1 MDDIAELIERARALP
16 YGETRTN
23 VLETALRQAEATG
36 DRDLTWA
43 VRMELTE
50 AYQYGAEHAK
60 AFAAFARCLA
70 DHDAE
75 PGGFDEWSTHN
86 LLWQFKW
93 IVGDLRRFPE
103 VPLARTHQMLD
114 DMERRYRENGDGL
127 HAVWAARCAH
137 AAHLGDYA
145 AGDELYHRWTT
156 TPRDVLS
163 DCEGC
168 DPTSKAFYLILRGRD
183 EEAVELAE
191 PVLRGELTCHVQPQ
205 SILTT
210 LLPAYV
216 RTGRHTE
223 AAHAHRV
230 AYRAMRGDA
239 NEVEEIATHLWF
251 CAVTGNLAR
260 GLEILARERPLLD
273 RAPSPGAAMW
283 FAAAGALLLR
293 LLRERGHAQ
302 PGDTAEEAAL
312 AAKAR
317 DIAARFDARNGTGEQ
332 GRRVEEWLT
341 AEPLAGHV
349 PLDPRA
355 RHSPPPLPPAPL
367 PPAHTPEELLDL
379 AEEAWQRGR
388 IDEAKAAWARYD
400 ALGPDDLLEARRAD
414 GRGLVAMVGGDTET
428 ALAEWRRAADL
439 HTDEERRQ
447 STLGRIGLLLCQL
460 GQADE
465 GLPMVESSAAALGTP
480 SATIRLAHAYLVVGR
495 EAEAEEILTA
505 APPTGTGLLLLANVR
520 GDAETAL
527 RARDALRAED
537 DREGLARACALYAHL
552 LLTAGV
558 DEAGARE
565 VLAAYDEAVANA
577 PARERAGL
585 HHDRGGLHLQL
596 GMAAEAVD
604 DLVEAVA
611 QYVAEGETEPVRYA
625 RLSLAEAYARLGRT
639 AEAEIAAEE
648 ALGGFRAAGDDEV
661 CARIEE
667 FIADLQED
675 D

>member
-1 MDDIAELIERARALP
+1 MDDVHELIDQARALP
-16 YGETRTN
+16 YGEAKTAL
-23 VLETALRQAEATG
+23 LETALRHAETSG
-36 DRDLTWA
+36 DHALTWA

-75 PGGFDEWSTHN
+75 PGGFGEWSVHQ
-86 LLWQFKW
+86 LLWHFKW

-137 AAHLGDYA
+137 AAHLGDYPA
-145 AGDELYHRWTT
+145 ADELYHRWTT
-156 TPRDVLS
+156 TPRDMLS

-168 DPTSKAFYLILRGRD
+168 DPTSRAFYLILRGRD

-216 RTGRHTE
+216 RTGRFAE

-239 NEVEEIATHLWF
+239 NEVEEIASHLWF

-260 GLEILARERPLLD
+260 GLEILTRERPLLE
-273 RAPSPGAAMW
+273 RAPNPGAAMW

-293 LLRERGHAQ
+293 LLREQGHAQ
-302 PGDTAEEAAL
+302 PGDPAEEAAL
-312 AAKAR
+312 TAKAR
-317 DIAARFDARNGTGEQ
+317 EIAGRFDARNGTSEQ
-332 GRRVEEWLT
+332 SRRVEEWLA
-341 AEPLAGHV
+341 AEPLGEHV

-367 PPAHTPEELLDL
+367 PPAHTPGELLDL

-388 IDEAKAAWARYD
+388 PDEAKAAWARYD
-400 ALGPDDLLEARRAD
+400 TFPPDPALEARRAD
-414 GRGLVAMVGGDTET
+414 GRGLVAMVDGDTET
-428 ALAEWRRAADL
+428 ALAEWRRAAGL
-439 HTDEERRQ
+439 HTDDDRRQ
-447 STLGRIGLLLCQL
+447 GSLGRIGLLLCQL
-460 GQADE
+460 GRGEE
-465 GLPMVESSAAALGTP
+465 GLPLAERSAEVLNTPNAL
-480 SATIRLAHAYLVVGR
+480 IRLAHAYLTLGR
-495 EAEAEEILTA
+495 EDDAERVLTA
-505 APPTGTGLLLLANVR
+505 APPTGAGLLMLANVR
-520 GDAETAL
+520 GDAETAR

-537 DREGLARACALYAHL
+537 DREGLARACGLYAHL
-552 LLTAGV
+552 MLSAGV

-577 PARERAGL
+577 PVADRAGV
-585 HHDRGGLHLQL
+585 HHDRGSLHLQL
-596 GMAAEAVD
+596 GMLPEALD

-611 QYVAEGETEPVRYA
+611 QYVAEGDMEPVRYA
-625 RLSLAEAYARLGRT
+625 RLSLAEAYARLGRP

-648 ALGGFRAAGDDEV
+648 ALEGFRAAGDDEV

>member
-1 MDDIAELIERARALP
+1 MDEIADLVDRAQSLP
-16 YGETRTN
+16 YGEAKTTL
-23 VLETALRQAEATG
+23 LETALQRAEATG
-36 DRDLTWA
+36 DRSLVWA

-75 PGGFDEWSTHN
+75 PGGFGDWSLHN
-86 LLWQFKW
+86 VLWHFKW

-114 DMERRYRENGDGL
+114 DMERRYRESGNGM
-127 HAVWAARCAH
+127 HAVYAARCAH
-137 AAHLGDYA
+137 AAHLGDFA
-145 AGDELYHRWTT
+145 LADDLYHRWTT
-156 TPRDVLS
+156 TPRDILS

-168 DPTSKAFYLILRGRD
+168 DPTSKAFYLTLRGRD

-210 LLPAYV
+210 LLPAYL
-216 RTGRHTE
+216 RTGRFAE

-251 CAVTGNLAR
+251 CAVSGNLAR
-260 GLEILARERPLLD
+260 GLEIFTRERPLLEK
-273 RAPSPGAAMW
+273 APSPGAAMW

-293 LLRERGHAQ
+293 LLREQGHAQ
-302 PGDTAEEAAL
+302 PGDAAEEAAL
-312 AAKAR
+312 TAR
-317 DIAARFDARNGTGEQ
+317 AREIAARFDARNGTPEQ

-341 AEPLAGHV
+341 ARPLAEHV

-388 IDEAKAAWARYD
+388 LDDAKAAWERYD
-400 ALGPDDLLEARRAD
+400 ALDPVPSLEARRAD
-414 GRGLVAMVGGDTET
+414 GRGLTAMVAGDTGE
-428 ALAEWRRAADL
+428 ALAEWRRAAEL

-447 STLGRIGLLLCQL
+447 SSLGRLGLLLCQL
-460 GQADE
+460 GQEEE
-465 GLPMVESSAAALGTP
+465 GLPLVEASTAALRNP
-480 SATIRLAHAYLVVGR
+480 NAVVRLAHAYLTLGR
-495 EAEAEEILTA
+495 EADAERVLAA
-505 APPTGTGLLLLANVR
+505 APPSPGGLLLLAGLR
-520 GDAETAL
+520 GDVETAS
-527 RARDALRAED
+527 RARDAMRAAD
-537 DREGLARACALYAHL
+537 DREGLARACVRHAHALL
-552 LLTAGV
+552 
-558 DEAGARE
+558 DAGADHE
-565 VLAAYDEAVANA
+565 GALAAYDEAVAYA
-577 PARERAGL
+577 PVAERAGI
-585 HHDRGGLHLQL
+585 HHERGSLRLQL
-596 GMAAEAVD
+596 GRVPEALD

-611 QYVAEGETEPVRYA
+611 QYVAEGEMEPVRYA
-625 RLSLAEAYARLGRT
+625 RLSLAEAYARLGRF
-639 AEAEIAAEE
+639 AEAEITAEE
-648 ALGGFRAAGDDEV
+648 ALDAFREAGDAET
-661 CARIEE
+661 CASIES
-667 FIADLQED
+667 FIANLTE
-675 D
+675 